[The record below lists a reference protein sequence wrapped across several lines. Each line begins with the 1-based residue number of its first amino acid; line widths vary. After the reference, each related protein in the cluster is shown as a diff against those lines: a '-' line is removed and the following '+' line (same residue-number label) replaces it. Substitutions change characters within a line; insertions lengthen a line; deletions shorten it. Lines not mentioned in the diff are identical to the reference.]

1 MKTFLPLRMRK
12 QLQQRKYSQL
22 PNRRLE
28 SFIDFGEIPPHR
40 SPYFRQVVYC
50 FFGLRIL
57 KSFIMIKSLIEFLSQ
72 VLPGPYFCHF
82 ATNAILELQFNHG
95 YYIITYITPNM
106 HFALWVIN
114 RVAAKHMFTRIFGVA
129 SIELQVLCH
138 IGQNFNFE
146 PWKQSCNDVNAVSNL
161 YWLRK

>member
-1 MKTFLPLRMRK
+1 MKITISASVEIQSTLSSLIED
-12 QLQQRKYSQL
+12 SS
-22 PNRRLE
+22 RLLILGKFPPTGRLILVR
-28 SFIDFGEIPPHR
+28 SFI
-40 SPYFRQVVYC
+40 V